1 MATSQ
6 NGKAIQIELPIS
18 TTISNLQAL
27 YFLNGYEIASLQSG
41 SYNSPFEVQLINL
54 SQGQHSLTLIVSAT
68 TETQV
73 YSLLIS
79 YLAFDNSSSSF
90 SSGNYQYSSLN
101 AASYLS
107 VDASMNS
114 SVAFIFAG
122 INGFI
127 LPNNQANTQLSS
139 VFVNGTLQI

>member
-18 TTISNLQAL
+18 TTFSNLQAL

-107 VDASMNS
+107 VDAFMNN

>member
-1 MATSQ
+1 M
-6 NGKAIQIELPIS
+6 
-18 TTISNLQAL
+18 QAL